1 MHHDIHGKASL
12 MRDPVTGF
20 DYPEAWVKKCSSPDL
35 LRQAEG
41 GLAVLT
47 SSGTVIRRGYTTGTT
62 AAAACKAA
70 ILSLSGVVTAVPVHL
85 PCGIVVTVPV
95 FGSAGNASCKKF
107 AGDYPDDVTAGCEFI
122 AEAMPLPE
130 GIRFVPGE
138 GIGRFSRD
146 TPRFRKGEPAISPAP
161 LECILMS
168 IQEAI
173 DQVGLSGIRV
183 KLRIPLGAEIAK
195 KTLNPRVGVEGGL
208 SVLGTTGFVEPWDD
222 HLEESIR
229 ERVSTSRNAVLTTG
243 RIGLRYARLLYPDHD
258 IVLVGGKI
266 SEALDAAPGK
276 VILFGLPAL
285 ILRYINP
292 HILEGTGFS
301 TIEEFAESPAF
312 HLAMQSNL
320 AAFKKEY
327 PQVRVVLVDRNGV
340 IIGESP

>member
-1 MHHDIHGKASL
+1 

-35 LRQAEG
+35 LHLAEE

-70 ILSLSGVVTAVPVHL
+70 ILSLSGVVTSVPVHI
-85 PCGIVVTVPV
+85 PCGLVVSVPV
-95 FGSAGNASCKKF
+95 FALAGNASCKKF
-107 AGDYPDDVTAGCEFI
+107 AGDYPDDVTADCEFI
-122 AEAMPLPE
+122 AEAKPLPE

-161 LECILMS
+161 LECILTS
-168 IQEAI
+168 IQEAM
-173 DQVGLSGIRV
+173 DQQGLSGVRV
-183 KLRIPLGAEIAK
+183 KLQIPLGVEIAK
-195 KTLNPRVGVEGGL
+195 KTLNSRVGIERGI
-208 SVLGTTGFVEPWDD
+208 SVLGTTGLVEPWDD
-222 HLEESIR
+222 HLEDAMR
-229 ERVSTSRNAVLTTG
+229 ERVSTSHDAVLTTG
-243 RIGLRYARLLYPDHD
+243 RMGLRYARLLYPDRD

-266 SEALDAAPGK
+266 GEALEAAKGE

-292 HILEGTGFS
+292 LILDGTGYA
-301 TIEEFAESPAF
+301 TIEEFAGSPAF
-312 HLAMQSNL
+312 DPAMNASLMQ
-320 AAFKKEY
+320 FKKDY
-327 PQVRVVLVDRNGV
+327 PQVRVVLVNRNGV